1 MMTAIAFIFGVM
13 PMMFA
18 TGAGAESR
26 ISLGS
31 AVVWGMLLNAVIGI
45 LFVPNFWDLMQTFQ
59 EKVLDKL
66 FKDVDTVP
74 TPLGDDNPDNSPGAI

>member
-1 MMTAIAFIFGVM
+1 
-13 PMMFA
+13 
-18 TGAGAESR
+18 
-26 ISLGS
+26 
-31 AVVWGMLLNAVIGI
+31 MLLNAVIGI